1 VSRLKRVKR
10 ESSRKRES
18 LHFQTFAEQTARV
31 PKKQFFSLTSR
42 NAIETNSA
50 SAILCL
56 LLTTLVSLRHRQIS
70 PNRILLCALRTLPTN
85 CELCR
90 RQPKA
95 PVACGSWQSFLSHLK
110 VCFIFCSPELFY
122 CFLFAERLRRH
133 RAPVRHVL
141 DAIFCLFAFDF
152 VKSGG
157 LF

>member
-56 LLTTLVSLRHRQIS
+56 LLTALVSLRHRQIS
-70 PNRILLCALRTLPTN
+70 PNCILLCALRTLPTAT
-85 CELCR
+85 ESTSRLWFVTKFSFSSQSVLYILQPWTLLLFSFCR
-90 RQPKA
+90 TAQEA
-95 PVACGSWQSFLSHLK
+95 SGSGETRSWRYFLS
-110 VCFIFCSPELFY
+110 
-122 CFLFAERLRRH
+122 
-133 RAPVRHVL
+133 
-141 DAIFCLFAFDF
+141 FCLWFCEKWWSVLSDN
-152 VKSGG
+152 
-157 LF
+157 